1 MNGSTNERQGPPR
14 AAAAPQVDA
23 RLELIRVLQK
33 TTGRDVAARCRV
45 VPTRVS
51 AWIAGRCKPNPD
63 ARRLLESNY
72 GIPADAW
79 DRPATRGPKDLQR

>member
-1 MNGSTNERQGPPR
+1 MTATTCG
-14 AAAAPQVDA
+14 AAAAPGGRSFDA

-45 VPTRVS
+45 VPSRVS
-51 AWIAGRCKPNPD
+51 SWITGRCKPNPD

-79 DRPATRGPKDLQR
+79 DRPTTKRGPKDLRR